1 VFLSSCLS
9 GEAQTLATQVFPPQA
24 RPEPTMAMFRAPPT
38 HPLPT
43 VFRSVQLSTKP
54 VAHLSFLLITAHS
67 PDRSLDS
74 LSPVESNATLFGS
87 QALLPVVQF
96 WSGRLQ
102 LGASESTL
110 HMENV
115 IMRQGHLVSSPFG
128 RLLWRQ
134 PGVPLWAGSADRRPD
149 PSMATYDAVCWCRSV
164 LNLIASCRSSTSNSV

>member
-1 VFLSSCLS
+1 MRHQLILVAGVFLSSCLS

-38 HPLPT
+38 HPLPP

-54 VAHLSFLLITAHS
+54 VAHLSFLLMTAHS

-74 LSPVESNATLFGS
+74 LSPVVSNETPFGS

-102 LGASESTL
+102 LGASESTF
-110 HMENV
+110 HIGNV
-115 IMRQGHLVSSPFG
+115 IMRQAHLGSSSSVDLYGVSLVYHLG
-128 RLLWRQ
+128 RGAQTQAPTQVWRRMTRFV
-134 PGVPLWAGSADRRPD
+134 G
-149 PSMATYDAVCWCRSV
+149 AV
-164 LNLIASCRSSTSNSV
+164 LY